1 MDTYQRILYI
11 LQIIGAGCAAAG
23 AVWGIFV
30 GVCALIKKYYSKATK
45 TLQEVQTLNDTVK
58 TNTDLIT
65 SLANTVNKLVLE
77 LKPNGGSSLRDAI
90 NRIEKDVK
98 QVKFVNQTHF
108 DYLIQVPM
116 FSTDGN
122 GQYVWVNRACCEFY
136 DKHPA
141 DLMGTAWEVYIE
153 QSERLIVREEW
164 IRAVAEERA
173 FDMIYHIA
181 GENGGLRKVRCRAY
195 GSKSTGYMG
204 FLYPVEEPKTSF

>member
-11 LQIIGAGCAAAG
+11 LQIIGAGCAALG
-23 AVWGIFV
+23 AIWGIFV
-30 GVCALIKKYYSKATK
+30 GVCALIKKYYSKAAK
-45 TLQEVQTLNDTVK
+45 TLQEVQTLNDTVS
-58 TNTDLIT
+58 T
-65 SLANTVNKLVLE
+65 LAETVQKLVLE

-90 NRIEKDVK
+90 NRNEKDVK

-153 QSERLIVREEW
+153 QTERITVREEW

-173 FDMIYHIA
+173 FDMIYHITS
-181 GENGGLRKVRCRAY
+181 ENGSLRRVRCRAY
-195 GSKSTGYMG
+195 GSKATGYMG
-204 FLYPVEEPKTSF
+204 FLYPAEEPKSSF